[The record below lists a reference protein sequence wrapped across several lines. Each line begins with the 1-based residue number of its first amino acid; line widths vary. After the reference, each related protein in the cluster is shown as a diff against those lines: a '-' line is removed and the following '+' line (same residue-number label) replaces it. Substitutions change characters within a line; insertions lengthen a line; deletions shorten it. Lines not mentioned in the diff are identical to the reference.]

1 MNMQVNTGNT
11 KYSSWEFFLLSA
23 AEKISLSE
31 AQYQI
36 INNRYQQ
43 LQKVL
48 DAADDP
54 LLAQAHIF
62 VQGSMRLRT
71 TIKPVADAPKDLGTI
86 DADAIVWLP
95 HAQGASAM
103 QVLDAIYQRFND
115 GSRVQAKIELLRRG
129 VRIVYADENPGFHI
143 DVTPAR
149 AIAGNGQE
157 NGAGKLEV
165 PDRELQGWKASS
177 PLPYA
182 TWLQTASQEQIALD
196 STHRL
201 AKRDGRLVEASQEPL
216 PDYALYS
223 EQDPLRAAVK
233 MLKRHRDEWAI
244 RTGTEGH
251 RPISAVITTLASQ
264 AYLDVAKASKA
275 RALRPLEA
283 MMAIVQRMPA
293 YIQGHPG
300 HYQVCNPKDPGE
312 NFAEKWNRPDGQL
325 YRQAF
330 DRWHAHAM
338 SSFALGLQTFS
349 STAAFADSVKES
361 FGIGG
366 AFVNEINE
374 AIPPNW
380 TLPGRAYTVTRNA
393 TVAGAFF
400 GEGVRGQGAQE
411 NVKPV
416 GRLG

>member
-1 MNMQVNTGNT
+1 MNMPVNAGHT
-11 KYSSWEFFLLSA
+11 KYGSWEYFLLTA

-31 AQYQI
+31 TQYLI

-43 LQKVL
+43 LQKIL

-54 LLAQAHIF
+54 LLAGAHIF

-71 TIKPVADAPKDLGTI
+71 TIKPVAGAPNDLGTI

-95 HAQGASAM
+95 NAQGAGAM
-103 QVLDAIYQRFND
+103 QVLDAIYKRFD
-115 GSRVQAKIELLRRG
+115 EGSRVQAKIEPLRRG
-129 VRIVYADENPGFHI
+129 VRIVYADEDPGFHI

-149 AIAGNGQE
+149 AIPGNGQG
-157 NGAGKLEV
+157 NGLGKLEV
-165 PDRELQGWKASS
+165 PDRVQRGWKPSS

-182 TWLQTASQEQIALD
+182 TWLESASQEQITLD
-196 STHRL
+196 RSHRL
-201 AKRDGRLVEASQEPL
+201 EKRDGRLVEASQEPL
-216 PDYALYS
+216 PDYAVYA

-244 RTGTEGH
+244 RTETEGH

-264 AYLDVAKASKA
+264 AYLDVAKVSKA

-293 YIQGHPG
+293 HIQGHPG

-325 YRQAF
+325 YRNAF
-330 DRWHAHAM
+330 DRWHTHAVT
-338 SSFALGLQTFS
+338 SFALGLQTFP
-349 STAAFADSVKES
+349 STAAFSDAVKKS
-361 FGIGG
+361 FGMGG
-366 AFVNEINE
+366 AFVEEVNS

-380 TLPGRAYTVTRNA
+380 TLPGRADTVTRNA
-393 TVAGAFF
+393 MMAGSFF
-400 GEGVRGQGAQE
+400 GDGVRGQGSQE
-411 NVKPV
+411 DMKPV